1 MQTAHAHKHPFHI
14 VEPSPWPVAGA
25 VAAFVLALG
34 AIHYMQEQALWGV
47 LLGTALVLLVMAGWW
62 HDVIREARRDKA
74 HTEPV
79 RHGLRMG
86 FALFIASEVM
96 FFVAFFWAF
105 FFNALGINPQM
116 TAWPPEGIATL
127 STWGIPFLNTLILLS
142 SGATLVWASHGRTH
156 GNRGRLVAG
165 LAASILLGAAFLAL
179 QAHEYGEA
187 AFGFKDG
194 IYPSTFYMATGFHG
208 FHVFVGLVFLT
219 VCLFRARAGHFDDP
233 AVHPVG
239 FQAAEWY
246 WHFVDAVWL
255 FLFTWIYWWGN

>member
-1 MQTAHAHKHPFHI
+1 MSQAHAHKHPFHI
-14 VEPSPWPVAGA
+14 VDPSPWPAAGGL
-25 VAAFVLALG
+25 AAFVLAIG
-34 AIHYMQEQALWGV
+34 VIAYIHDGVSWALAPG
-47 LLGTALVLLVMAGWW
+47 LALVLLVMAGWW
-62 HDVIREARRDKA
+62 RDVIREAHRDKL

-86 FALFIASEVM
+86 FGLFIASEAM

-105 FFNALGINPQM
+105 FFNALGINPGV
-116 TAWPPEGIATL
+116 TAWPPEGIETL
-127 STWGIPFLNTLILLS
+127 PTWGIPFLNTLILLS
-142 SGATLVWASHGRTH
+142 SGAALVWADHGRA
-156 GNRGRLVAG
+156 RGKRSRLVAG
-165 LAASILLGAAFLAL
+165 LVASILLGAVFLVL
-179 QAHEYGEA
+179 QAYEYGEA

-208 FHVFVGLVFLT
+208 FHVFVGLAFLS

-233 AVHPVG
+233 SARPVG
-239 FQAAEWY
+239 LQAAEWY